1 MSRSFAIW
9 GCRNYAKGPGED
21 YNETQADFINELH
34 INFWNITSQK
44 CYHLDFG
51 ISFSR
56 PQNNEISEQGA
67 ICLFLPF
74 VKEKDDFIDLSTNLD
89 SSKELITAVFN
100 EYVINKDSINEKH
113 LLLNLTRK
121 GKLIVNTKLDFQG
134 GAFDKRITLRKRNDG
149 TYVFF
154 HLQDCLSNCN
164 NCNDCNDCNYYIRFR
179 INLNESDVEAIVKT
193 FYPKD
198 LFLKSNIERSDII
211 DFRIN
216 EQRNL
221 PNEVATTLASASC
234 TPSKYH
240 FFVIR
245 DMVDEASASGSS
257 YQGCRILESET
268 WKKYF
273 SNNVNFGKNDPMI
286 YHWKAKK
293 DDGARLGDFSVVV
306 KFKTTKSKISKIF
319 TYMFYAA
326 AIAYIMKFIPTDGV
340 HKDIYLI
347 CTIAFI
353 VAYIAAHFIKP
364 QKLSNFIA
372 LVKKWKN

>member
-1 MSRSFAIW
+1 MNGVIMSRSFAIW
-9 GCRNYAKGPGED
+9 GCRNYGDGSGD
-21 YNETQADFINELH
+21 TYNETRSDFINELH

-44 CYHLDFG
+44 FYYLDFG
-51 ISFSR
+51 ISFSH
-56 PQNNEISEQGA
+56 PETKEISEHGA
-67 ICLFLPF
+67 VCLFLPF
-74 VKEKDDFIDLSTNLD
+74 VKDKNDFTDLSTNLE

-100 EYVINKDSINEKH
+100 EHVIKKDSINEKH

-121 GKLIVNTKLDFQG
+121 GELLVNTKLDFEG
-134 GAFDKRITLRKRNDG
+134 GALDKRITTKKRNDG
-149 TYVFF
+149 TYIFF
-154 HLQDCLSNCN
+154 HLKDCLSKSNHCN
-164 NCNDCNDCNYYIRFR
+164 HYIRFR
-179 INLNESDVEAIVKT
+179 INLNASDIEKIVKT

-245 DMVDEASASGSS
+245 DMVDDSSASGSA

-273 SNNVNFGKNDPMI
+273 SNDVSFGENDPII
-286 YHWKAKK
+286 YHWKIKK
-293 DDGARLGDFSVVV
+293 DEDARLGDFSAVV
-306 KFKTTKSKISKIF
+306 KFKTTRSKVSKIF
-319 TYMFYAA
+319 AYIFYAA
-326 AIAYIMKFIPTDGV
+326 AITYIMKFIPVDGA
-340 HKDIYLI
+340 HKNIYLL
-347 CTIAFI
+347 CTLAFI
-353 VAYIAAHFIKP
+353 AAYIAIHLFTFKNLA
-364 QKLSNFIA
+364 KLIVW
-372 LVKKWKN
+372 VKKWKT